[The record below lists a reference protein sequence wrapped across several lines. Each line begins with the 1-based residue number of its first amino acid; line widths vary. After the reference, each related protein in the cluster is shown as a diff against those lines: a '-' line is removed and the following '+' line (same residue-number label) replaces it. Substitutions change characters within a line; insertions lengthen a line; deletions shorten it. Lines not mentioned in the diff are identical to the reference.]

1 MTPES
6 GSVDPSEAVAGPVR
20 LPARCVTVQR
30 QFDQRARRFA
40 GASTIVREVGQRL
53 FERLETIRPDGR
65 IVVDLGCAAGAQQA
79 ALLRHFA
86 PGTWI
91 GIDLSHAML
100 VQAPQGGSA
109 FARWLPRTLRP
120 RSHALRI
127 CANADCVPL
136 ASYSVDCV
144 FSNLMLN
151 WHPAPHRVFPEIA
164 RVLREGGLLLFSSL
178 GPDTLRELR
187 EACAAALPHAR
198 PMPFVDMH
206 DLGHDGRG
214 RFFVARHRIGGY
226 PPDLSIGPAAAGRS
240 ARPRRQSARRPLR
253 GDALGPTGQGPAG
266 RAGGAARQ
274 HRADRIDVR
283 DQLWPWLEGAAA
295 GARRRH
301 DHHFSRS
308 AARSAAAQMI
318 ARRRRQRGSA
328 AGPAYPGAA
337 SARRAAARSE
347 GVNVSGIRNIAIKLT
362 RLVRIT

>member
-6 GSVDPSEAVAGPVR
+6 GSVDPSEAVAGPIRV
-20 LPARCVTVQR
+20 PARCVTVQR

-100 VQAPQGGSA
+100 VQAPQGGPA

-120 RSHALRI
+120 RSHALRM

-136 ASYSVDCV
+136 ASDSVDCV

-206 DLGHDGRG
+206 DLGDMM
-214 RFFVARHRIGGY
+214 V
-226 PPDLSIGPAAAGRS
+226 AAGFSSPVTESEAIRLTYRS
-240 ARPRRQSARRPLR
+240 ARQLLAEVRALGGNPRDDRYAGMPSGRQARALLAELEAQRDSTGRIGLTFEISYGLGWKAPPRVPAGGTTTISVEALR
-253 GDALGPTGQGPAG
+253 G
-266 RAGGAARQ
+266 
-274 HRADRIDVR
+274 
-283 DQLWPWLEGAAA
+283 QLQ
-295 GARRRH
+295 RR
-301 DHHFSRS
+301 
-308 AARSAAAQMI
+308 
-318 ARRRRQRGSA
+318 
-328 AGPAYPGAA
+328 
-337 SARRAAARSE
+337 
-347 GVNVSGIRNIAIKLT
+347 
-362 RLVRIT
+362 

>member
-6 GSVDPSEAVAGPVR
+6 GSVDQSEAVAGPIRV
-20 LPARCVTVQR
+20 PARCITVQR
-30 QFDQRARRFA
+30 QFDRRARRFA
-40 GASTIVREVGQRL
+40 GAATIVREVGQRL

-65 IVVDLGCAAGAQQA
+65 IVVDLGCGAGAQQA

-86 PGTWI
+86 RGTWI

-100 VQAPQGGSA
+100 VQAPSGGPA

-120 RSHALRI
+120 WSHALRI

-136 ASYSVDCV
+136 ASDSVDCV

-206 DLGHDGRG
+206 DLGDMM
-214 RFFVARHRIGGY
+214 V
-226 PPDLSIGPAAAGRS
+226 AAGFSSPVTESEAIRLTYRS
-240 ARPRRQSARRPLR
+240 ARQLLAEARALGGNPRDDRYAGMPSGRQARALLAELEAQRDSTGRIGLTFEISYGLGWKAPPRVPAGGTTTISVEALR
-253 GDALGPTGQGPAG
+253 G
-266 RAGGAARQ
+266 
-274 HRADRIDVR
+274 
-283 DQLWPWLEGAAA
+283 QLQ
-295 GARRRH
+295 RR
-301 DHHFSRS
+301 
-308 AARSAAAQMI
+308 
-318 ARRRRQRGSA
+318 
-328 AGPAYPGAA
+328 
-337 SARRAAARSE
+337 
-347 GVNVSGIRNIAIKLT
+347 
-362 RLVRIT
+362 